1 MRRRDDHDH
10 EQAAW
15 LTWLQGLLVDRGYDV
30 ASPRS
35 GGKTRLAEDAGIAPA
50 TVTRILSGRV
60 PDLDIQVALSRFLE
74 VPLDEFL
81 VRTGKATES
90 DFQQSRRESGHGA
103 VLSENSLTPE
113 ELAVAAGV
121 PRDDRDWF
129 VTMVRRL
136 RKQGDAQSSAA
147 GGAAAEG

>member
-1 MRRRDDHDH
+1 MRRQDDHDH

-15 LTWLQGLLVDRGYDV
+15 LTWLQGQLADRGYDIT
-30 ASPRS
+30 APRS
-35 GGKTRLAEDAGIAPA
+35 GGRTRLAEDAGIAPA
-50 TVTRILSGRV
+50 TVTRILSGKV
-60 PDLDIQVALSRFLE
+60 PDLDVQVTLSRFLG
-74 VPLDEFL
+74 VPLDELL
-81 VRTGKATES
+81 VRTGRAVEGDFRHPRHES
-90 DFQQSRRESGHGA
+90 SHNA

-129 VTMVRRL
+129 VTMIRRL
-136 RKQGDAQSSAA
+136 RKQDDAQSSAA